1 MTITKGK
8 SIWIVAGALVLLI
21 GVIVA
26 LWHHTESEQPS
37 LVVTGIVKDAVT
49 GRPIAGATVSD
60 DGYGPKPYKSG
71 GTDAAGK
78 YRYVTWQEEHL
89 IVAKSPG
96 YRAQQQLLTT
106 SLFRSEKEK
115 VLEFALVP
123 E

>member
-8 SIWIVAGALVLLI
+8 GICLAMGALVLLT
-21 GVIVA
+21 GVIAA
-26 LWHHTESEQPS
+26 LWHRTGSEQPS
-37 LVVTGIVKDAVT
+37 LVVTGTVKDAVT

-60 DGYGPKPYKSG
+60 NGYGPKPYQSG
-71 GTDAAGK
+71 GTDAAGR

-89 IVAKSPG
+89 IVAKATG
-96 YRAQQQLLTT
+96 YRARQQTLTS